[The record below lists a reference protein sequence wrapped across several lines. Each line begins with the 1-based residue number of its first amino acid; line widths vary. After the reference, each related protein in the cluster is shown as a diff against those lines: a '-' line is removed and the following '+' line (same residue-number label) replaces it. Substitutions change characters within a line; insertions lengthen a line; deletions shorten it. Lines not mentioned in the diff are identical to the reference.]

1 MSTPAAMP
9 TAPRPP
15 GSRHLMVVAA
25 GTGGHV
31 MPGLAVAELLR
42 TRGWQ
47 VSWLG
52 TRSGIERSLVT
63 PLAIEFDAV
72 PFSGLRGKGLRGAA
86 CGSVNLVR
94 AFAASRRAMR
104 RRAPDV
110 VFATGGYVAVPAGA
124 AAASRRLPFA
134 LLNADASPQLS
145 MRVLRPVTT
154 TVLCGFDGAAS
165 RMAGRKGIVTGAP
178 VRERIA
184 ALARPEQRLA
194 DRSGPL
200 RLLVAGGSLGARI
213 LNETIPA
220 ALALMP
226 ADRRPQVL
234 HQCGGAHV
242 ESTCA
247 AYAQAG
253 VQATV
258 RGFIEDIARCYE
270 EADLVVCRAGAIT
283 VSELCAAG
291 VAAILVPLVVST
303 TDHQRFNAEFLASR
317 GAALHLPQP
326 RFDAPTLAGLLGSLK
341 REQILDIAVR
351 ARSLGH
357 PDATA
362 AVAAAIES
370 LVQGRTGTTRHG

>member
-1 MSTPAAMP
+1 MSAAAA
-9 TAPRPP
+9 TSAPVAP
-15 GSRHLMVVAA
+15 RHLMVVAA

-31 MPGLAVAELLR
+31 MPGVAVAELLR
-42 TRGWQ
+42 ARGWRI
-47 VSWLG
+47 SWLG
-52 TRSGIERSLVT
+52 TRTGIERGLVA
-63 PLAIEFDAV
+63 PLAIDFDAV

-124 AAASRRLPFA
+124 AAASRRVPFA

-145 MRVLRPVTT
+145 MRVLRPITT
-154 TVLCGFDGAAS
+154 AVLCGFDGSAS
-165 RMAGRKGIVTGAP
+165 RIAGRKAIVTGAP

-184 ALARPEQRLA
+184 SLAPPEQRLA
-194 DRSGPL
+194 GRSGPL
-200 RLLVAGGSLGARI
+200 RLLVVGGSLGARV
-213 LNETIPA
+213 LNQTIPA
-220 ALALMP
+220 ALARMP
-226 ADRRPQVL
+226 ADRRPQVM

-242 ESTCA
+242 EATGA
-247 AYAQAG
+247 AYAAAG
-253 VQATV
+253 VQASV
-258 RGFIEDIARCYE
+258 CGFIEDIAQCYQ

-317 GAALHLPQP
+317 GAALHVPQE
-326 RFDAPTLAGLLGSLK
+326 RFDAQALAQLLGGLT
-341 REQILDIAVR
+341 REQILAIAQR

-362 AVAAAIES
+362 AVASAIES
-370 LVQGRTGTTRHG
+370 LARAGR